1 MPSAASKLKPVPE
14 PQAAADPLWQ
24 SLQQEAGAAAAREP
38 MLAGF
43 LGGAILEQRDFA
55 EALASHLANK
65 LADEAL
71 DAPALRRI
79 FADAF
84 ATSAAN
90 GGNSIADAC
99 RADLNAY
106 LERDPA
112 CNELLTPFLHYKG
125 FHALQAYRL
134 TRQLWLS
141 QRHALALHLQSR
153 ISERLGVDIHPAAR
167 IGKGIMIDHAT
178 GVVIGETAVVED
190 NVSLLHGVTLGG
202 TGKESGDRHPKVRR
216 GCLLAA
222 GATVLGNI
230 EIGECAR
237 IGAGS
242 IVLRNVPPYCTAVG
256 VPARLI
262 HCPDAK
268 EEPARQMDHIFPQEP
283 EYSI

>member
-1 MPSAASKLKPVPE
+1 MSQAATQAAIQTEAGPQAHAADGLWQALQHEASAA
-14 PQAAADPLWQ
+14 
-24 SLQQEAGAAAAREP
+24 AGREP
-38 MLAGF
+38 LLAAF
-43 LGGAILEQRDFA
+43 LRDSVLEQRDFA
-55 EALASHLANK
+55 EALGFLLAGK

-71 DAPALRRI
+71 DAPTLRHSFAQC
-79 FADAF
+79 FADDA
-84 ATSAAN
+84 
-90 GGNSIADAC
+90 GIADAC
-99 RADLNAY
+99 RADLSAY

-125 FHALQAYRL
+125 FHALQAWRL
-134 TRQLWLS
+134 TRQLWLG
-141 QRHALALHLQSR
+141 QRQALALHLQSR

-262 HCPDAK
+262 HCPDAQ

-283 EYSI
+283 DYSI